1 MFQNIH
7 IYYQIYDSAVDYKV
21 GNETF
26 SKKEKKNGRK
36 RETSRTDDE
45 NTKKGSTSFQQQYSN
60 FNMTKYDFTKKRNM
74 TTYYKLKQTSKTFST
89 KKKKKRANKKENNNP
104 HAR

>member
-26 SKKEKKNGRK
+26 SKKEKK
-36 RETSRTDDE
+36 
-45 NTKKGSTSFQQQYSN
+45 KKVGN
-60 FNMTKYDFTKKRNM
+60 EKPLELMTKIPKRGP
-74 TTYYKLKQTSKTFST
+74 LLFSSNT
-89 KKKKKRANKKENNNP
+89 VIST
-104 HAR
+104 

>member
-26 SKKEKKNGRK
+26 SKKEKKKYGKPLELMMKIPK
-36 RETSRTDDE
+36 RGTLLFSS
-45 NTKKGSTSFQQQYSN
+45 NTQHNN
-60 FNMTKYDFTKKRNM
+60 FNMTTYMFTRKRNM
-74 TTYYKLKQTSKTFST
+74 TTYNKLEQISKTFL
-89 KKKKKRANKKENNNP
+89 KKKKKTSKKENNNP